1 MDKAVILAQ
10 IYQRNTVRRA
20 AGLPLLDVR
29 KEYEKACSVPRLN
42 KWFAFM
48 TSKKD
53 DMERI
58 KAEVLAEY
66 RVSDPTFP
74 SYGPCTL
81 GLVQETYI
89 RFSRYA
95 DEHYRE
101 EFAEF
106 CAQEP

>member
-1 MDKAVILAQ
+1 MDKAAIFTDLTR
-10 IYQRNTVRRA
+10 RNALRKA
-20 AGLPLLDVR
+20 HGLPLLDLR
-29 KEYEKACSVPRLN
+29 TEYGKAYSVARLN

-48 TSKKD
+48 KSKKD
-53 DMERI
+53 DMKRI

-106 CAQEP
+106 CAREL